1 LSKEKIQYVCQ
12 NCGATSPKWIGKC
25 PICNEWNTYSE
36 ETISVNRNIS
46 RKKKESVELFALSE
60 IPKNTEVRIAF
71 TFSEFNRVLGG
82 GMVLG
87 SVNLLAGEPGI
98 GKSTLSLQLVLKL
111 KDRKIIYFSG
121 EESLSQIKMRADRI
135 ENSLDGNALFS
146 NEKNLESIL
155 KTVEKEKP
163 ELVIID
169 SIQTIYSE
177 KNDFLLGSISQMKEC
192 AQQIIEVAKQKDIP
206 FILIGHINKDGAVAG
221 PKVLEH
227 MVDAVFQFEGDRHNY
242 YRVLRP
248 LKNRFG
254 STAEIGIFEM
264 TQKGMREVVNPS
276 EFLVSQTEK
285 DSGTTVGSFVEGG
298 RNFFVEIQALVTN
311 AVYATPQRVVTG
323 YDAKRLN
330 MIMAVLE
337 KKQKLKIGNKDVFL
351 NVVGGIKVSD
361 VSVDLAVLVALV
373 SSYFDQPV
381 STKVCFVGEIGLSG
395 EILPVK
401 KIDQRIAES
410 QKIGYETIFVSDLN
424 KILLDDIKINIIFV
438 NRISDVIRQ
447 LFKNQ

>member
-1 LSKEKIQYVCQ
+1 MSKEKIQYVCL

-36 ETISVNRNIS
+36 EIISVNKNS
-46 RKKKESVELFALSE
+46 SSNKSKSAELFYLSE
-60 IPKNTEVRIAF
+60 IQQNTESRIAF

-121 EESLSQIKMRADRI
+121 EESLSQIKMRAERI
-135 ENSLDGNALFS
+135 EELFDNNALFS

-169 SIQTIYSE
+169 SIQTVYSE

-254 STAEIGIFEM
+254 STSEIGIFEM
-264 TQKGMREVVNPS
+264 TQKGMREVINPS
-276 EFLVSQTEK
+276 EFLVTQVEK
-285 DSGTTVGSFVEGG
+285 DSGITVGSFMEGG

-311 AVYATPQRVVTG
+311 AVYAAPQRVVTG

-330 MIMAVLE
+330 MILAVLE

-361 VSVDLAVLVALV
+361 VSVDLAVLIALV

-381 STKVCFVGEIGLSG
+381 STKVCFVGEVGLSG

-410 QKIGYETIFVSDLN
+410 QKIGYETVFVSELN
-424 KILLDDIKINIIFV
+424 KILLDDLKINIIFV
-438 NRISDVIRQ
+438 SRISDVIRL

>member
-1 LSKEKIQYVCQ
+1 MSKEKIQYVCQ

>member
-1 LSKEKIQYVCQ
+1 LSKEKIQYVCL

-36 ETISVNRNIS
+36 EIISVNKNS
-46 RKKKESVELFALSE
+46 SSNKSKSAELFYLSE
-60 IPKNTEVRIAF
+60 IQQNTESRIAF

-121 EESLSQIKMRADRI
+121 EESLSQIKMRAERI
-135 ENSLDGNALFS
+135 EELFDNNALFS

-169 SIQTIYSE
+169 SIQTVYSE

-254 STAEIGIFEM
+254 STSEIGIFEM
-264 TQKGMREVVNPS
+264 TQKGMREVINPS
-276 EFLVSQTEK
+276 EFLVTQVEK
-285 DSGTTVGSFVEGG
+285 DSGITVGSFMEGG

-311 AVYATPQRVVTG
+311 AVYAAPQRVVTG

-330 MIMAVLE
+330 MILAVLE

-361 VSVDLAVLVALV
+361 VSVDLAVLIALV

-381 STKVCFVGEIGLSG
+381 STKVCFVGEVGLSG

-410 QKIGYETIFVSDLN
+410 QKIGYETVFVSELN
-424 KILLDDIKINIIFV
+424 KILLDDLKINIIFV
-438 NRISDVIRQ
+438 SRISDVIRL

>member
-1 LSKEKIQYVCQ
+1 MSKEKVQYVCQ

-36 ETISVNRNIS
+36 ETISVNKNIS
-46 RKKKESVELFALSE
+46 RQKRESAELLSLSE

-71 TFSEFNRVLGG
+71 TCSEFNRVLGG

-98 GKSTLSLQLVLKL
+98 GKSTLSLQLVLNL

-135 ENSLDGNALFS
+135 EKSLDDNALFS

-192 AQQIIEVAKQKDIP
+192 AQQIIEVAKQKNIP

-264 TQKGMREVVNPS
+264 TQIGMREVVNPS

-285 DSGTTVGSFVEGG
+285 DSGITVGSFVEGG

-330 MIMAVLE
+330 MILAVLE

-351 NVVGGIKVSD
+351 NLVGGIKVSD

-381 STKVCFVGEIGLSG
+381 STKVCFVGEVGLSG

-410 QKIGYETIFVSDLN
+410 QKIGYQTIFVSDLN
-424 KILLDDIKINIIFV
+424 KILLDDLKINIIFV